1 MVDNHSDPVLDSRD
15 SEPLLGR
22 PGDVTQR
29 SDEGIYRNIF
39 TGTKSPGDQCLQYSM
54 LTALRYRHRHYR
66 AGWHLDSLVWQGVL
80 YQPISLFTPHP
91 LLGISGLLLQVQAAL
106 VLQPTAT
113 PQQKQAGTRIH
124 YIVQLLSVVLFLS
137 AFTIIEIN
145 KGTHPHF
152 VSPHGVLGLITVII
166 IVLQALV
173 GVFQYFVPVTVFG
186 SVDAGKLIYKYHRWS
201 GYVLLLLEMAT
212 VVAATQTG
220 YNLAAIHIPLW
231 GVLVSIVLVLAGVGA
246 RIKKHKLGL

>member
-1 MVDNHSDPVLDSRD
+1 MTDISSDPVLDSRVN
-15 SEPLLGR
+15 EPLLGR
-22 PGDVTQR
+22 VEVTQR

-39 TGTKSPGDQCLQYSM
+39 TGTASAAQ
-54 LTALRYRHRHYR
+54 
-66 AGWHLDSLVWQGVL
+66 AGIWILAALVWQGVL
-80 YQPISLFTPHP
+80 NQPLSLFTPHP

-113 PQQKQAGTRIH
+113 PQQKLTGTRIH
-124 YIVQLLSVVLFLS
+124 YIVQLLSVVFFLS

-152 VSPHGVLGLITVII
+152 VSPHGVLGLLTVII

-173 GVFQYFVPVTVFG
+173 GVFQFFLPVTVFG
-186 SVDAGKLIYKYHRWS
+186 SVDAGKRIYKYHRWS

-212 VVAATQTG
+212 VVAATQTT

-231 GVLVSIVLVLAGVGA
+231 GVLVSVVLVLVGVGA
-246 RIKKHKLGL
+246 RIEKRKLGL